1 MTMFQVKSSLKLPSS
16 FNSNPTEATRNPE
29 DVLDY
34 VPGECWARLLTMASE
49 DDVASYE
56 KLLSVLVRTPFVIFT
71 RLDIALISKNIVS
84 NFITFNYKALFLFIS
99 KKH

>member
-1 MTMFQVKSSLKLPSS
+1 M
-16 FNSNPTEATRNPE
+16 EATRNPE

-34 VPGECWARLLTMASE
+34 VPGECWVRLLTLASE

-71 RLDIALISKNIVS
+71 RLDIALIS
-84 NFITFNYKALFLFIS
+84 
-99 KKH
+99 